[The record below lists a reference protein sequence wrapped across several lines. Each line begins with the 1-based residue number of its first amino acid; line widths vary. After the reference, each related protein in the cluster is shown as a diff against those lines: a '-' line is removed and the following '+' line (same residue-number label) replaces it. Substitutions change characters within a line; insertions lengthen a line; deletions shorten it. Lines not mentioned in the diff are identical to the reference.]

1 MEPQTAVNE
10 YMSALRN
17 QLPTL
22 QVPEAMIVA
31 PTRSDATPGTLIGT
45 YVVCGV
51 AGILVI
57 ALLCVV
63 YGRRSIPYEA

>member
-1 MEPQTAVNE
+1 MQADTAANE
-10 YMSALRN
+10 YMFALRN
-17 QLPTL
+17 QLPSL
-22 QVPEAMIVA
+22 QVPEAVVVA
-31 PTRSDATPGTLIGT
+31 APPVRSDSSTPGELVGA

-63 YGRRSIPYEA
+63 YGRRSAT